1 MSRFRWRW
9 PSSHKDEISVK
20 ESPLWPPSYE
30 RSSSTLLERGVY
42 GRANNEI
49 LLRCSFIFIS
59 FSSTFL
65 IVYPLTGTVIDAK
78 GNVKTVSGKF
88 RKSNLCAEHSLNPRD
103 LRKVDSRIPNI
114 VPTILARK
122 EAFLIN
128 ILHVRALVK
137 SDTVLLFDP
146 IGSVDTRL
154 QSVFLYNLEH
164 NLRDVKS
171 PMPYEFRAL
180 ESILLSVSAALE
192 SEMDIT
198 ARLVSDLLLDLED
211 DIEREKLKNLLHY
224 SRKLSGLRNRA
235 TLVHEAIEEVL
246 KNDDDLAAM
255 YLSDKRAGRVRQAH
269 DHDELELL
277 LESASKQ
284 IEEIVTEADTLDANV
299 TSTQE
304 IVELILDSNRNA
316 LLALDLKVSIATLGI
331 GAGTLFA
338 GLFGMNLQS
347 HLEENPYAF
356 YSVSAFTALL
366 STAVTYACL
375 RRLARIRRIKLGM
388 TSPDSSNNYMRK
400 HINMDRD
407 GFWKRLY
414 SHGWPVMR

>member
-1 MSRFRWRW
+1 MCVSSV
-9 PSSHKDEISVK
+9 PSVASDT
-20 ESPLWPPSYE
+20 
-30 RSSSTLLERGVY
+30 RQ
-42 GRANNEI
+42 
-49 LLRCSFIFIS
+49 
-59 FSSTFL
+59 
-65 IVYPLTGTVIDAK
+65 
-78 GNVKTVSGKF
+78 
-88 RKSNLCAEHSLNPRD
+88 PRD

-164 NLRDVKS
+164 NLRDVRS

-246 KNDDDLAAM
+246 KNDDDLATM
-255 YLSDKRAGRVRQAH
+255 YLSDKKAGRVREPH

-284 IEEIVTEADTLDANV
+284 IEEIVTEADALDANV
-299 TSTQE
+299 SSTQE

-356 YSVSAFTALL
+356 YSVSAFTAIL
-366 STAVTYACL
+366 SAAVTYACL

-388 TSPDSSNNYMRK
+388 KSTNSGNHMKK
-400 HINMDRD
+400 HINLDR
-407 GFWKRLY
+407 GSLWRRLY
-414 SHGWPVMR
+414 SHGWPIMR